1 MKHNRQKIA
10 GHQAGTG
17 LPRPALGMVAL
28 VTVLLSTVLW
38 SQTSFEWLADAAHPR
53 GLALANS
60 TIAAQLQTDAVGLNP
75 AGLAASAS
83 SSRPVRSVEFGL
95 RLYPAGISQ
104 RAIQL
109 VWSLGSQVLA
119 LDVRNMNYGEFQGY
133 DIDGQETADY
143 SAGDLLVR
151 AAIARR
157 LGRIITAGATVGGM
171 ISRLEEVE
179 ATTLLWSFGLQLAV
193 PRFDLRLGAVA
204 QNQGRILNQYAASA
218 YPDEIPTA
226 LLVGAAKTLV
236 HLPLTLFVAT
246 GKLEGVR
253 QPVWRLGGEFALPLG
268 IRFRLGVDEGKA
280 DYARGA
286 TYADLLSG
294 FSLGLGLVTNPGH
307 RDGRLTI
314 DGAVKN
320 LGPLGLSSAFAVGLE
335 F

>member
-1 MKHNRQKIA
+1 MKRNRRNIA
-10 GHQAGTG
+10 GNQAGVG
-17 LPRPALGMVAL
+17 IPRPAPGMVAL
-28 VTVLLSTVLW
+28 FTVLLSTILW

-75 AGLAASAS
+75 AGLAAIAD
-83 SSRPVRSVEFGL
+83 SSRPVRRVEFGL

-109 VWSLGSQVLA
+109 VLSAGSQVVA
-119 LDVRNMNYGEFQGY
+119 LDVRNMSYGDFQGY

-151 AAIARR
+151 AGIARR
-157 LGRIITAGATVGGM
+157 LGRIITAGATVGGLF
-171 ISRLEEVE
+171 SRLEEFE
-179 ATTLLWSFGLQLAV
+179 ATTLLWSLGLQLAV
-193 PRFDLRLGAVA
+193 PRFDLRLGVVA
-204 QNQGRILNQYAASA
+204 QNRGRILNQYDANAF
-218 YPDEIPTA
+218 PDEIPTA
-226 LLVGAAKTLV
+226 LLVGAAKTLA
-236 HLPLTLFVAT
+236 HLPLTLFVTA

-286 TYADLLSG
+286 PYTDLLSG
-294 FSLGLGLVTNPGH
+294 FSLGLGLVTKPGH

>member
-1 MKHNRQKIA
+1 
-10 GHQAGTG
+10 
-17 LPRPALGMVAL
+17 MVAL
-28 VTVLLSTVLW
+28 FTVLLSTTLW
-38 SQTSFEWLADAAHPR
+38 SQTSFEWLTDAAHPR

-75 AGLAASAS
+75 AGLAVMADS
-83 SSRPVRSVEFGL
+83 SGPVRSVEFGL
-95 RLYPAGISQ
+95 RLYPVGISQ
-104 RAIQL
+104 RVIQL
-109 VWSLGSQVLA
+109 VLPSGSQVVA
-119 LDVRNMNYGEFQGY
+119 LEVRNMNYGDIQGR

-143 SAGDLLVR
+143 SNGDLLVR

-157 LGRIITAGATVGGM
+157 LGRIITAGATVGGLF
-171 ISRLEEVE
+171 SRLEEVE
-179 ATTLLWSFGLQLAV
+179 AATLLWSFGLQLAV
-193 PRFDLRLGAVA
+193 PRFGLRLGAVA
-204 QNQGRILNQYAASA
+204 QNQGRILNQYAASP
-218 YPDEIPTA
+218 YPDELPTA
-226 LLVGAAKTLV
+226 MLVGAAKTLA
-236 HLPLTLFVAT
+236 HLPLTLFVTA
-246 GKLEGVR
+246 GQLEGVQ

-268 IRFRLGVDEGKA
+268 IQFRLGVDEGKA

-294 FSLGLGLVTNPGH
+294 FSLGLGLVTNRGH

>member
-1 MKHNRQKIA
+1 
-10 GHQAGTG
+10 
-17 LPRPALGMVAL
+17 MVAL
-28 VTVLLSTVLW
+28 FHLLLSTVLW
-38 SQTSFEWLADAAHPR
+38 SQASFEWLADAAHPR

-60 TIAAQLQTDAVGLNP
+60 TIAAQLSTEAVGLNP
-75 AGLAASAS
+75 AGLAAIAD
-83 SSRPVRSVEFGL
+83 SSRPVRRVEFGL

-109 VWSLGSQVLA
+109 VWSAGSQVVA
-119 LDVRNMNYGEFQGY
+119 LDVRNMNYGDFQGY
-133 DIDGQETADY
+133 DSDGRETGDY

-151 AAIARR
+151 AAVARR
-157 LGRIITAGATVGGM
+157 LGRIITAGATVGG
-171 ISRLEEVE
+171 IFSRLEEAE
-179 ATTLLWSFGLQLAV
+179 ATALVWSLGLQLAV

-204 QNQGRILNQYAASA
+204 QNQGRILDQYDANAS
-218 YPDEIPTA
+218 PDEVPTA
-226 LLVGAAKTLV
+226 LLVGAAKTLA
-236 HLPLTLFVAT
+236 HLPLTLFVTA
-246 GKLEGVR
+246 GQLAGVR

-268 IRFRLGVDEGKA
+268 IQFRLGVDEGKA

-294 FSLGLGLVTNPGH
+294 FSLGLGLVTNRGR

-314 DGAVKN
+314 DGALKN